1 MRPVIR
7 FDMNLIG
14 THRADRD
21 ASSCDSLLAVRTPLL
36 AINATDD
43 PVRLHDQPN
52 LEGGL
57 MDFRLR
63 SKKRCPFR
71 NFVPIH
77 GLCCARHRSE
87 DTLVGFDWMAPD
99 GSLSQ

>member
-1 MRPVIR
+1 MIR
-7 FDMNLIG
+7 FDMNLIEN
-14 THRADRD
+14 HRADRD
-21 ASSCDSLLAVRTPLL
+21 ASSCDSLLAVRTPLF

-43 PVRLHDQPN
+43 PVRLHDHPTIDR
-52 LEGGL
+52 GL

-63 SKKRCPFR
+63 SKKRYPFR

-77 GLCCARHRSE
+77 VLYCARHRSG
-87 DTLVGFDWMAPD
+87 DTLVGFEWMAPD

>member
-1 MRPVIR
+1 MIR
-7 FDMNLIG
+7 SDMNLIE
-14 THRADRD
+14 TPCADRD
-21 ASSCDSLLAVRTPLL
+21 ASSCDSLLAVRTPLF

-43 PVRLHDQPN
+43 PVRLYDQSN
-52 LEGGL
+52 IDRGL

-63 SKKRCPFR
+63 SKKRYPFR

-77 GLCCARHRSE
+77 VLCCARHPSG
-87 DTLVGFDWMAPD
+87 DTLDGFEWMAPD